1 MEREEIKQEV
11 KKKNRG
17 LIPIIIG
24 GVLFLALVVAMFI
37 LYQSVAKPKR
47 ELRKQLEEA
56 ELRAFR
62 HFFKIRNI
70 EKIIENSDRTK
81 ELYVETIYKIKK
93 ELADCESH

>member
-1 MEREEIKQEV
+1 MET
-11 KKKNRG
+11 
-17 LIPIIIG
+17 
-24 GVLFLALVVAMFI
+24 
-37 LYQSVAKPKR
+37 KR